1 MFKHLTLTAPPLTSH
16 PAPHLNGLVER
27 LVVFLNELLPDVE
40 QVDLTPGDHDPGEGL
55 LLCASTLVEP
65 GDREK
70 HRAGE
75 EMGLGQAGTHGCPSA
90 SLPFPPKPGW
100 DILPLSSTNS
110 PDSNSPVPGLARQ
123 RQEQSV

>member
-27 LVVFLNELLPDVE
+27 LVIFLNELPPDVE

-70 HRAGE
+70 HRVGG

-90 SLPFPPKPGW
+90 SLPFPSKTRMGHPASLFHK
-100 DILPLSSTNS
+100 
-110 PDSNSPVPGLARQ
+110 
-123 RQEQSV
+123 QS